1 MQILINRC
9 FFMLLALLSPQ
20 ILWADVSMQE
30 LQRMLDESNRLAVE
44 QNKASDDAHGVGV
57 EGVMAPKRVLI
68 DVRSSHSDGMHDMQT
83 LIGMAEKRGIESL
96 VFTEHDRFSIRFGI
110 DPMPHILGYSQEH
123 PSLYTTGLESFF
135 DDLQASRVKHPE
147 ISLFAGTESVPGY
160 AWSGIPLQNLA
171 LHDAERH
178 LIALGIERPAQ
189 VEGLSSYDLR
199 HGYGNKALSLAF
211 WCALVFVLIII
222 LLRKH
227 KRGIALLL
235 MASFIVFLT
244 TWLMKPKTD
253 PDVDFVDT
261 AHTQGL
267 FVIWAHPGTLS
278 GVRDGPMGVQL
289 NTPPY
294 SKRVFEEPTADA
306 FAAIYGD
313 TDDNTIAGGL
323 WDRYLM
329 DYLRGY
335 HNKPI
340 WAVAAGDF
348 HEQGMA
354 HEYLGNFPMDV
365 WSDTGQADDVLAAM
379 KLGHMAAWG
388 LGKDVN
394 YSLQALYLE
403 DADGKRLLPGD
414 ETKVVAPL
422 HAVVSIADKLGQE
435 DKPVS
440 LQGQW
445 IIDGEV
451 ALQSSFKV
459 GHGKA
464 MRIALPVMQGAHVI
478 RLQIDQ
484 GEARMVAN
492 PFLVHV
498 Q

>member
-1 MQILINRC
+1 
-9 FFMLLALLSPQ
+9 MLLGLLTPQ
-20 ILWADVSMQE
+20 MLWADVSMQQ

-44 QNKASDDAHGVGV
+44 VNKVSDNVYGVDFA
-57 EGVMAPKRVLI
+57 GVMAPKRVLF
-68 DVRSSHSDGMHDMQT
+68 DVRSSHSDGEHDMET
-83 LIGMAEKRGIESL
+83 LIEMAKARAIDSL

-110 DPMPHILGYSQEH
+110 DPMPHILGYTQEH
-123 PSLYTTGLESFF
+123 PSLYTTGLKSFF
-135 DDLQASRVKHPE
+135 YDLQASRVKHPE

-160 AWSGIPLQNLA
+160 AWSGIPFQNFA

-178 LIALGIERPAQ
+178 LISLGIERAEQ

-211 WCALVFVLIII
+211 WCGVVFLLIII

-244 TWLMKPKTD
+244 TWLMKPKVD
-253 PDVDFVDT
+253 PDVDFVET

-294 SKRVFEEPTADA
+294 SHRVFEEPTADA

-335 HNKPI
+335 HDKPI
-340 WAVAAGDF
+340 WAVSAGDF

-388 LGKDVN
+388 LGQHVN
-394 YSLQALYLE
+394 YSLQTLYLE

-414 ETKVVAPL
+414 EAKVVAPL
-422 HAVVSIADKLGQE
+422 HVVASIADKLGQE
-435 DKPVS
+435 GRHVQEDKSVR

-445 IIDGEV
+445 IVDGEV
-451 ALQSSFKV
+451 ALQSSFEV
-459 GHGKA
+459 RQGKA
-464 MRIALPVMQGAHVI
+464 IRVALPVMQGMHVI
-478 RLQIDQ
+478 RLQIKQ
-484 GEARMVAN
+484 GGETGARMVAN